1 MTAEIAADTDD
12 RNASA
17 APSSPAAG
25 MPDIQTPD
33 IQPLDIRTLVQQHHG
48 DVYRYAYRLAG
59 REVDAEDLTQQTFL
73 IAQQRLHQIR
83 QPQRVVSWLFTI
95 LRSCYLKAQG
105 KSVPLS
111 ATSIELDVDS
121 IPDSPIEETVD
132 KEAIQAAINSL
143 PDEFK
148 LVVVMFYFEQH
159 SYKEIAEQLQ
169 IPIGTVMS
177 RLTRA
182 KGRLRACLLETPH
195 IQEAHIQEAHVQE
208 AHVQEGLRGI
218 TS

>member
-1 MTAEIAADTDD
+1 MTAEAVADTDD

-17 APSSPAAG
+17 APSPPATGA
-25 MPDIQTPD
+25 PIQPSG
-33 IQPLDIRTLVQQHHG
+33 IQPLDIRTLVQEHHR

-73 IAQQRLHQIR
+73 IAQQRLQQIR

-95 LRSCYLKAQG
+95 LRSCYLKAKG

-121 IPDSPIEETVD
+121 IPESPIEETID

-148 LVVVMFYFEQH
+148 LVVVMFYFEQR
-159 SYKEIAEQLQ
+159 SYKEIANQLQ

-182 KGRLRACLLETPH
+182 KGRLRACLLETSNT
-195 IQEAHIQEAHVQE
+195 QEANVQE
-208 AHVQEGLRGI
+208 ANVQETRVPDGRRGI